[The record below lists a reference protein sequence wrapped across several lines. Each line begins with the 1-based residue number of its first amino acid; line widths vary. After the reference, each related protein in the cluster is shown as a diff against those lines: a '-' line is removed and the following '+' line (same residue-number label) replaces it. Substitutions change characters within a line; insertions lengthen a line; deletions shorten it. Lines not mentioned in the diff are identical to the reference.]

1 MDEEDKYIEECWAF
15 LEKPKPGR
23 RVADGA
29 RSAHDLLDQLF
40 KGSPNYQSFREQEVV
55 AKWSEIVGPQIAQY
69 VSAQDVKHGELWL
82 KTHNSIWKTEINFRR
97 SQILARISELFGK
110 GLIRNLRIF

>member
-1 MDEEDKYIEECWAF
+1 MDDEERYIEECWAF

-29 RSAHDLLDQLF
+29 RSAYDLLDQMF
-40 KGSPNYQSFREQEVV
+40 KSSPNYQSFREQEVV
-55 AKWSEIVGPQIAQY
+55 ARWEEVVGPQVAAY
-69 VSAQDVKHGELWL
+69 VKATDVQHSELWL
-82 KTHNSIWKTEINFRR
+82 KCQSAVWKTELNFRR
-97 SQILARISELFGK
+97 GQILARIAELYGK